1 MNDKAFEKKVNQDV
15 DQAKENLATLGEDSL
30 AGMDSIKKD
39 LVTLG
44 DDVVTRLSRKFEQL
58 SDSTKEMVTEAVKTL
73 NKDVDHGLSQYN
85 AKAQDVA
92 AKVPGGFSEK
102 ATRYPWVTMS
112 ITLAAGL
119 LLGVLLKP
127 APRQHPG

>member
-1 MNDKAFEKKVNQDV
+1 MNDKAFENKVNQDV

-30 AGMDSIKKD
+30 AGLDSIKKD

-73 NKDVDHGLSQYN
+73 NKDVGHGLNEYN

-92 AKVPGGFSEK
+92 DKVPGGFSKK
-102 ATRYPWVTMS
+102 ATKYPWVTMS

>member
-1 MNDKAFEKKVNQDV
+1 MNDKAFENKVNQDV

-30 AGMDSIKKD
+30 AGLDSIKKD

-73 NKDVDHGLSQYN
+73 NKDVGHGLSQYN

-92 AKVPGGFSEK
+92 DKVPGGFSKK
-102 ATRYPWVTMS
+102 ATKYPWVTMS